1 MSDSSL
7 RTPTPVQTPIQT
19 PIQTPRQTPSNSI
32 DSMNMDLLTT
42 PPPPIRS
49 NQPPP
54 APKKSIRFNQEIRRI
69 IDADKSIEQKIRLT
83 QNLDIPDELKRE
95 ILKYLKSENGL
106 AKLKL
111 IFSPDDPPSRD
122 TPSPHDPPSPSSF
135 GLVRGGRKVGGRKVG
150 GRKVGGRKKKVLKK
164 SLKKR
169 SVSKKKKLTRGG
181 KKR

>member
-7 RTPTPVQTPIQT
+7 RTPTPLQT

-32 DSMNMDLLTT
+32 DSSMNIDNLTT
-42 PPPPIRS
+42 PPPPARS

-54 APKKSIRFNQEIRRI
+54 APRKAIKFNQEIRRI
-69 IDADKSIEQKIRLT
+69 IDADKTIEQKIRLT

-95 ILKYLKSENGL
+95 ILKYLKSDSGL
-106 AKLKL
+106 ARLKL

-135 GLVRGGRKVGGRKVG
+135 GLVRGGKKVGGRKVG
-150 GRKVGGRKKKVLKK
+150 GRKLGGRKKKVLKK

-169 SVSKKKKLTRGG
+169 SASKKKKLTRGG